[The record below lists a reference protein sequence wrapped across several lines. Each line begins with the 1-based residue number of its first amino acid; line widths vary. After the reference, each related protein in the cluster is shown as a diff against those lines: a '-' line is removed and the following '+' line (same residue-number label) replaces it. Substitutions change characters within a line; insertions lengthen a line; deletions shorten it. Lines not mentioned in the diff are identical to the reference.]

1 LRAFCTLWLG
11 LLAAGDLGCSRS
23 VTTARS
29 DAGATDMKRAR
40 SAPASAAPAEAT
52 TFSASGPPADLNVI
66 LVTIDSF
73 RADMPWNGYARP
85 IAPNLSALAAKG
97 VNYTHAYSLSSYTSM
112 SVGGLLGGKYPGE
125 MKRDGYFFGHYRGNL
140 LFPERLQS
148 AAIKTFAV
156 HAHLY
161 FGNAGFQRGFDV
173 YKLVPGLTW
182 NANTDE
188 NVTSPRSEKLAEKL
202 LGDASLTSGRF
213 FAWFHF
219 LDPHDQYKSHPEV
232 ASYGRRARDLYD
244 GEITYTDLY
253 IGKLLEFIGRQP
265 WAGHTAIIVSGD
277 HGEAFGEHRC
287 WRHGFELWQ
296 PLVRVPWIF
305 SVPGVRARTIDQN
318 RSHIDLAPTIL
329 ELMGVSRDGL
339 AGTSLVPELYE
350 RASAEPRDVVV
361 DLPRTS
367 DNDRRRALIHGHY
380 KLISFGDDVR
390 FQLFDLDAD
399 PEEAHPLEKIE
410 RDTFAEM
417 IRLYKD
423 DQTGIHDVGPYA
435 CRTLK
440 GAPPGR
446 AH

>member
-1 LRAFCTLWLG
+1 MLG
-11 LLAAGDLGCSRS
+11 LLAAVLVDCSNS
-23 VTTARS
+23 ASATG
-29 DAGATDMKRAR
+29 DAGSPATAAIRA
-40 SAPASAAPAEAT
+40 SSSQPSAAVA
-52 TFSASGPPADLNVI
+52 ASGPPRDLNVI
-66 LVTIDSF
+66 LLTLDSF

-85 IAPNLSALAAKG
+85 IAPNLEAFAARG

-112 SVGGLLGGKYPGE
+112 SLGGLLGGKYPGE
-125 MKRDGYFFGHYRGNL
+125 MKRDGYFFGHYRGNE

-148 AAIKTFAV
+148 AGIKTMAV

-161 FGNAGFQRGFDV
+161 FNRAGFQRGFDV

-182 NANTDE
+182 NPNTDE

-202 LGDASLTSGRF
+202 LGDPSLTSGRF

-219 LDPHDQYKSHPEV
+219 LDPHDEYKPHPEV
-232 ASYGRRARDLYD
+232 ASYGRRARDRYD

-253 IGKLLEFIGRQP
+253 IGKLLEFIAQQP
-265 WAGHTAIIVSGD
+265 WAAHTAIIVSGD
-277 HGEAFGEHRC
+277 HGEAFGEHQC

-305 SVPGVRARTIDQN
+305 SVPGARARTIDQN
-318 RSHIDLAPTIL
+318 RSHLDMAPTIL
-329 ELMGVSRDGL
+329 ELMGVSRDGF

-350 RASAEPRDVVV
+350 TAPAPPRDVVV

-380 KLISFGDDVR
+380 KLIAFGDDVR
-390 FQLFDLDAD
+390 YQLFDIEAD
-399 PEEAHPLEKIE
+399 PEEAHPLEKVE
-410 RDTFAEM
+410 RDKFLEM
-417 IRLYKD
+417 LRLYKD
-423 DQTGIHDVGPYA
+423 DQNLIQDVGPYA